1 MFRRVMIL
9 FCACCLSACAGL
21 SVPQATPTVAPTR
34 TPTPTI
40 ESTVIALEPSRTSI
54 PSATASATAI
64 PASATAIPPTA
75 TQTPTLTLIPS
86 ATDTNAP
93 TATHTLTL
101 TVTNTATLTPSHTP
115 TAITPT
121 SPPSITPLPTLGPTS
136 TLPPTSTPT
145 ASQTSR
151 PVPTRIPPTRTP
163 NLTATVLE
171 ATNRAP
177 TLTLAPTITLTPSL
191 TLVPPTLDVTPTFI
205 LTEALT
211 PIPPEIAE
219 TLPAVISTDTT
230 VETAATPT
238 FPPAPTVANVQ
249 PPPTLSIISFN
260 NTNPTVITRAF
271 ALGGGGAFSV
281 SNGISNPT
289 LFVPNPVFANS
300 YLMTDETGLIFE
312 VNGGERQRFTGG
324 QFPDTPTSRADNNH
338 VIVDAVWSPDGRAV
352 AIIVDSWS
360 VDNQATSDDGVWFY
374 VPGEVAPTQL
384 LVHCP
389 PNAADQ
395 CQITQIPGVPYTYI
409 ARSIVWSPNSQF
421 ILAEADGFD
430 IGRRVL
436 FVLSRGT
443 SRSNR
448 PNALYY
454 EYGDWSGDGQRI
466 VVSGRGPDGRV
477 VLGSVALD
485 GSDEQI
491 VLDGSAVGLWLQDG
505 VQRPD
510 GTLVALGRAGDA
522 NGPMQ
527 IYNQNGIAL
536 TDVIG
541 TSRPVVVKWSPG
553 RSAVYVQTEDGRKFV
568 ADVNGGIS
576 EITNQ
581 VGDIRAV
588 NWGRQPPDSGTGVA
602 IGTPPAGVIEGARL
616 QPGQQLRV
624 NSNTGQLNL
633 REGPSRSANSIGLV
647 TNGEY
652 VAILAG
658 PTEADG
664 VEWWRV
670 QIANGQQGWIAGR
683 INGFDVL
690 VP

>member
-1 MFRRVMIL
+1 L
-9 FCACCLSACAGL
+9 
-21 SVPQATPTVAPTR
+21 
-34 TPTPTI
+34 
-40 ESTVIALEPSRTSI
+40 
-54 PSATASATAI
+54 
-64 PASATAIPPTA
+64 
-75 TQTPTLTLIPS
+75 
-86 ATDTNAP
+86 
-93 TATHTLTL
+93 
-101 TVTNTATLTPSHTP
+101 
-115 TAITPT
+115 
-121 SPPSITPLPTLGPTS
+121 
-136 TLPPTSTPT
+136 
-145 ASQTSR
+145 
-151 PVPTRIPPTRTP
+151 PTRIPPTRTP
-163 NLTATVLE
+163 NLTATALE

-177 TLTLAPTITLTPSL
+177 TLTVTLAPTITLTPSL
-191 TLVPPTLDVTPTFI
+191 TLIPPTLDVTPTFI
-205 LTEALT
+205 VTEALT
-211 PIPPEIAE
+211 PIPPEVVE

-230 VETAATPT
+230 IETIATPT
-238 FPPAPTVANVQ
+238 LPPAPTVANVQ

-260 NTNPTVITRAF
+260 TTNPTVITRAF

-281 SNGISNPT
+281 TNGIRNPT
-289 LFVPNPVFANS
+289 LFVPNPVFPNS

-312 VNGGERQRFTGG
+312 VNGGEQQRFTGG

-374 VPGEVAPTQL
+374 VPGEIAPTQL

-389 PNAADQ
+389 PNAPEQ

-409 ARSIVWSPNSQF
+409 ARSIVWSPNSQY

-454 EYGDWSGDGQRI
+454 EYGDWAGDGQRI

-477 VLGSVALD
+477 ILGSVALD
-485 GSDEQI
+485 GSDERI
-491 VLDGSAVGLWLQDG
+491 ALDGSAVGLWLQDG

-510 GTLVALGRAGDA
+510 GTLVALGRPGDA
-522 NGPMQ
+522 NGAMQ
-527 IYNQNGIAL
+527 IYDQNGVAL
-536 TDVIG
+536 TGLIG

-553 RSAVYVQTEDGRKFV
+553 RSAVYLQTEDGRKFV

-576 EITNQ
+576 EITSQ

-602 IGTPPAGVIEGARL
+602 FGEPPSGVIEGARL
-616 QPGQQLRV
+616 EPGQQLRV
-624 NSNTGQLNL
+624 NSTTGLLNL
-633 REGPSRSANSIGLV
+633 RENPSRSANSIGLV
-647 TNGEY
+647 NNGEY

-658 PTEADG
+658 PVEADG